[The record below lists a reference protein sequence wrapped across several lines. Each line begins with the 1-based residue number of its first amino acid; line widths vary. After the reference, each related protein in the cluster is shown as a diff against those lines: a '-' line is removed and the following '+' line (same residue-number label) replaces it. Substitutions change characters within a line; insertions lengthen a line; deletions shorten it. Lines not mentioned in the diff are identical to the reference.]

1 MKRKEILPQ
10 WIRFFAWLHLLSFA
24 VIPVF
29 IIGLFGEVNLSAYG
43 FSSSGSSLQLKAIW
57 ITVVCTLAGLTC
69 SWNFMG
75 KNWAIDLAIP
85 YAYLAIITCV
95 IGFALSIGS
104 GGFSIP
110 FEPILLALFIK
121 SLNNSSEA
129 WGDFNPERE
138 VSNHI
143 SA

>member
-1 MKRKEILPQ
+1 
-10 WIRFFAWLHLLSFA
+10 
-24 VIPVF
+24 
-29 IIGLFGEVNLSAYG
+29 
-43 FSSSGSSLQLKAIW
+43 
-57 ITVVCTLAGLTC
+57 
-69 SWNFMG
+69 MG